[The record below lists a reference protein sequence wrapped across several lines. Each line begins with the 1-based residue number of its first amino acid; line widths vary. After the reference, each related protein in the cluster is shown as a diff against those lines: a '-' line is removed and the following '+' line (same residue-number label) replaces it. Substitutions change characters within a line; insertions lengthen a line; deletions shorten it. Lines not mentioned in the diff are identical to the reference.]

1 MKYTVIYFEHNSYGM
16 SVKMAR
22 IEVKEDEGVYDV
34 LWKKGIVI
42 GNVVYIFK
50 GDCELV

>member
-1 MKYTVIYFEHNSYGM
+1 MKYTVIYLEYNNYGM
-16 SVKMAR
+16 SIKMAK

-34 LWKKGIVI
+34 LGKKGIVI